1 MADHL
6 REGASG
12 ASVADDPIAIV
23 GMAALFPGA
32 GGLDQYWSNIVGG
45 VDAIRE
51 APPGR
56 WDDEFHRPEAAA
68 PPPPG
73 TPRADRLY
81 TRRGGF
87 VDELATFDPTEFGI
101 MPLAVEW
108 AEPDQM
114 LALRLAAE
122 AIADGGGQD
131 ALGDRERVG
140 VVLGRG
146 GYFGPGFARIE
157 QRVKTARQVAVTLRE
172 VLPDLPEEAIE
183 RVHAAFVAKLGPE
196 RPEAAIGLVPNLAAS
211 RIANRLDLRG
221 PAYTVDAACASSLIA
236 VDAGIRELRLG
247 RADTMLVGGAHI
259 VHEPTFWSTFAMLR
273 ALSPSQQ
280 IRPFDR
286 TADGVLIGEGVG
298 LLMLR
303 RLSDAQSAGDRVYAL
318 IRGTG
323 IASDGR
329 TSSLMATASAGQ
341 TLAVRRAWADAGLDP
356 RAPGAVGLIEAHGTA
371 TPNGDAAELATL
383 GEVFGP
389 LDPAAQVIGVGSVKS
404 MIGHTMPAAGAAGLI
419 KAALALHHR
428 TLPPTL
434 HCDDPHPAFAGT
446 RFAPVLAATPWD
458 EPAGGGPRRA
468 GVNAFGFGGINA
480 HAVLE
485 QATDRPAPS
494 PAATFP
500 VPAARPAASAVSAA
514 ATPAGSPSP
523 TVAGVAMAGATAA
536 RTATVAPAGLAADP
550 GAEAVL
556 LLAAATPAELAA
568 QLDVPDEELLA
579 RDDAAAAPTG
589 GPCRL
594 ALVAPTPRRLALART
609 IVARGTPWRGRND
622 LWFTPSPLLAGP
634 GPAAAAQPAQAGK
647 LAFLF
652 CGLEDKFEPRIDDV
666 CAHFGL
672 PLPDLGQTGVLGG
685 HGRASVEVGRVLDL
699 VLRRLGIVPDVVG
712 GHSVGEWN
720 AMISSGMVPND
731 FVDAFI
737 GGFDP
742 ASLEVPGVCFG
753 AVGCGVEMVDEA
765 IAGLPDVVVSHDNC
779 PHQSVICG
787 REASVTEALARL
799 RARGVLGQVLPF
811 RSGFHSPFLR
821 PYLDIERSPL
831 ATMPLAAADMPIWS
845 ATTVA
850 PYPDEPAAIRDLT
863 VRHLLEPVRFRA
875 LTERL
880 HDAGVRMFLQVGV
893 GTIAG
898 FVDDTLAGRPDHVTV
913 VSNSPKRS
921 GLDQL
926 RRVAAAVWA
935 EGGAPRLDLLPC
947 RHRPAA
953 AEPATTPAVATAAP
967 AVPTGSAPAPRRGGR
982 PMLLRLGSPM
992 VRLGADAPALLAD
1005 ARPDEPAAAAPA
1017 ARPAAGVAVPT
1028 ARSGAATSHLPPA
1041 GAAAA
1046 RSADADLLALAG
1058 AVAGRGSHPVLA
1070 EFGLAIA
1077 ETAAVLADVQA
1088 RWDGRTAGLPVPAST
1103 RALTSVPGALARA
1116 AAPSSAASPAPPV
1129 AAPAARDHRP
1139 ALAGGNGAGSGS
1151 GQDAAGRTGARTSL
1165 AGGAGAGAG
1174 VAGGGT
1180 GSLGPI
1186 TTTVR
1191 RTLSLAELPHVIDH
1205 CFYRQPPGWTD
1216 LSDRFPVMPMTAVL
1230 QMMIDE
1236 ARAFQTSRLGE
1247 SHPGG
1252 TPGDIVVAAVRDVRA
1267 LRWVAIEPPVEV
1279 TISCTTLPDGA
1290 VRVSMDG
1297 YARVTVVFADAYPP
1311 APTQTSSSADLLPHT
1326 SRPGFR
1332 TSQQTSQIAYLPDR
1346 LRRSSRD
1353 PVADP
1358 AGTPGFADPAGTPE
1372 PTGVPGPLPGET
1384 PSPHQAAELYGGRWM
1399 FHGPSYQGIT
1409 HVDGIAPL
1417 GARGQLVVT
1426 GAPGALLDTIGQLYG
1441 YWATQH
1447 LDVDSL
1453 LLPQAVTEMR
1463 FYGPDPGPGEQ
1474 MSCVVRI
1481 RDIAAKTVT
1490 ADLEVRAADGTV
1502 WAEVTGWTDR
1512 RFTANA
1518 WLWLLMRDPER
1529 NTVAEPRPD
1538 GWVVVPDYWRDIASR
1553 ELVVRHFLDAERRRV
1568 LAGKNPRAAR
1578 QWLLG
1583 RIAAQDAVRRWLWT
1597 RGAGPVWGI
1606 EVGIDNDPAGRPF
1619 VARLPERAG
1628 IPADPPPNLS
1638 IAHKVDLA
1646 VAMVDTEGDVGIDL
1660 ETVAPRTPGALA
1672 AGLTASERRLLTEL
1686 TSGAGDPASAGGL
1699 ASYTADADHDA
1710 DGADDG
1716 TGDDAHTG
1724 TGARAETGD
1733 RTVSLQAGTAAA
1745 ADDADESVQV
1755 GRAAWFARMWAAKEA
1770 VAKADG
1776 TGLQGRPRRYV
1787 VDRVIPVGA
1796 GSTDTDTDL
1805 AVETSL
1811 DAGLLDRTVLGPEQA
1826 MADGIKSPPPRPVE
1840 ASAAEPPL
1848 LLHVTVLTESGPAHQ
1863 RWVALRTVDSM
1874 GRVRRETGGA
1884 DPVRIGDHIVAWTS
1898 LSVERAARVRH
1909 PRDPATPSTSSRPS
1923 EDDPV
1928 VSDRTPEVGVRP
1940 REVSPLSRRGSSPI
1954 SEADQR
1960 GSLRS
1965 EAPST
1970 SDEGAHTT

>member
-1 MADHL
+1 MVDHP
-6 REGASG
+6 RAGHPGGASG
-12 ASVADDPIAIV
+12 DEPIAIV

-56 WDDEFHRPEAAA
+56 WDDEFHRPEAAAA

-122 AIADGGGQD
+122 AIADGGGTD

-146 GYFGPGFARIE
+146 GYFGPAFARIE

-172 VLPDLPEEAIE
+172 VLPDLPEEAVE
-183 RVHAAFVAKLGPE
+183 RVHAAFVEKLGPE

-236 VDAGIRELRLG
+236 VDAGVRELRLG
-247 RADTMLVGGAHI
+247 RADTMIVGGAHI

-286 TADGVLIGEGVG
+286 SADGVLIGEGVG
-298 LLMLR
+298 VLMLR
-303 RLSDAQSAGDRVYAL
+303 RLADARAAGDRVYAL
-318 IRGTG
+318 VRGTG
-323 IASDGR
+323 VASDGR
-329 TSSLMATASAGQ
+329 TSSLMATASVGQ
-341 TLAVRRAWADAGLDP
+341 SLAVRRAWADGGLDP

-383 GEVFGP
+383 ADVFGP
-389 LDPAAQVIGVGSVKS
+389 PDPALGAIGVGSVKS

-434 HCDDPHPAFAGT
+434 HCAEPHPGFAGT
-446 RFAPVLAATPWD
+446 RFAPVLAASPWD
-458 EPAGGGPRRA
+458 EPVGGGPRRA

-485 QATDRPAPS
+485 EAPDR
-494 PAATFP
+494 
-500 VPAARPAASAVSAA
+500 AA
-514 ATPAGSPSP
+514 ATPAGTFPAP
-523 TVAGVAMAGATAA
+523 AVVPAAATAAGPAAAASGASGATA
-536 RTATVAPAGLAADP
+536 VAPVTEPVADP
-550 GAEAVL
+550 AAEPVL
-556 LLAAATPAELAA
+556 LLAAATPAQLAA
-568 QLDVPDEELLA
+568 QLAVPDEELLA
-579 RDDAAAAPTG
+579 RDDAATPPTG

-622 LWFTPSPLLAGP
+622 LWFTTEPLLAEPETADGP
-634 GPAAAAQPAQAGK
+634 DGGTQTGR

-672 PLPDLGQTGVLGG
+672 PLPDLGETGVLGG
-685 HGRASVEVGRVLDL
+685 HGRASVEVGRILDE

-712 GHSVGEWN
+712 GHSIGEWN
-720 AMISSGMVPND
+720 AMIASGMVPNE
-731 FVDAFI
+731 FVDAFL

-742 ASLEVPGVCFG
+742 GSVEVPGVCFG
-753 AVGCGVEMVDEA
+753 AVGCGVELVTEA
-765 IAGLPDVVVSHDNC
+765 IAGLPDVVISHDNC

-799 RARGVLGQVLPF
+799 RARGVIGQVLPF

-821 PYLDIERSPL
+821 PYLDLENSAL
-831 ATMPLAAADMPIWS
+831 ATMPLARPALPVWS

-850 PYPDEPAAIRDLT
+850 PYPPQAAAIRDLT

-898 FVDDTLAGRPDHVTV
+898 FVDDTLADRPDHVTV

-926 RRVAAAVWA
+926 RRVGAAVWA

-947 RHRPAA
+947 RHRPTSPGAAAALSAGPVQAAARAQAA
-953 AEPATTPAVATAAP
+953 AEPAPPATVAAGSAAP
-967 AVPTGSAPAPRRGGR
+967 ATRRGGR

-1005 ARPDEPAAAAPA
+1005 AGSAALVARQPVPAVDLPVAVPA
-1017 ARPAAGVAVPT
+1017 ARTGPAA
-1028 ARSGAATSHLPPA
+1028 
-1041 GAAAA
+1041 
-1046 RSADADLLALAG
+1046 
-1058 AVAGRGSHPVLA
+1058 HPVLA
-1070 EFGLAIA
+1070 EFGLAVA
-1077 ETAAVLADVQA
+1077 ETAAVLADIQA
-1088 RWDGRTAGLPVPAST
+1088 RWGGRAAGTPRPLDATA
-1103 RALTSVPGALARA
+1103 RAGRSAGRDAGVALAP
-1116 AAPSSAASPAPPV
+1116 APGASPARALPSLP
-1129 AAPAARDHRP
+1129 ASASPAATGSP
-1139 ALAGGNGAGSGS
+1139 AAGRNGAGSQHDLAGT
-1151 GQDAAGRTGARTSL
+1151 AAGGTAL
-1165 AGGAGAGAG
+1165 GGGAG
-1174 VAGGGT
+1174 VAGGGGAG
-1180 GSLGPI
+1180 GSGPI

-1191 RTLSLAELPHVIDH
+1191 RSLSLAELPHVIDH
-1205 CFYRQPPGWTD
+1205 CFYRQPPGWKD

-1236 ARAFQTSRLGE
+1236 ARTFHADRM
-1247 SHPGG
+1247 GG
-1252 TPGDIVVAAVRDVRA
+1252 HDAGRRPAQVVAVRDVRA
-1267 LRWVAIEPPVEV
+1267 LRWVAIEPSVEV

-1297 YARVTVVFADAYPP
+1297 FARVTVVFADAYPA
-1311 APTQTSSSADLLPHT
+1311 APSQTPSTADLPPDGRLP
-1326 SRPGFR
+1326 
-1332 TSQQTSQIAYLPDR
+1332 A
-1346 LRRSSRD
+1346 
-1353 PVADP
+1353 
-1358 AGTPGFADPAGTPE
+1358 
-1372 PTGVPGPLPGET
+1372 ET

-1463 FYGPDPGPGEQ
+1463 FFGPDPGPGERL
-1474 MSCVVRI
+1474 SCVVRI

-1502 WAEVTGWTDR
+1502 WCEVTGWTDR

-1568 LAGKNPRAAR
+1568 LSGKNPRAAR
-1578 QWLLG
+1578 EWLLG
-1583 RIAAQDAVRRWLWT
+1583 RIAAQDAVRRWLW
-1597 RGAGPVWGI
+1597 REGAGPVWGI
-1606 EVGIDNDPAGRPF
+1606 EVAVDNDEAGRPF
-1619 VARLPERAG
+1619 VARLPQRPG
-1628 IPADPPPNLS
+1628 IPAGRPPALS

-1646 VAMVDTEGDVGIDL
+1646 VALVDTEGDVGIDL
-1660 ETVAPRTPGALA
+1660 ETVAPRTSGVLA
-1672 AGLTASERRLLTEL
+1672 AGLTAAERRLLAAL
-1686 TSGAGDPASAGGL
+1686 TSGAGDPASAAAVTALGGDPAGGYDTAADET
-1699 ASYTADADHDA
+1699 ASDDATAGELADAD
-1710 DGADDG
+1710 
-1716 TGDDAHTG
+1716 
-1724 TGARAETGD
+1724 E
-1733 RTVSLQAGTAAA
+1733 AGQLA
-1745 ADDADESVQV
+1745 
-1755 GRAAWFARMWAAKEA
+1755 RAAWFARIWAAKEA
-1770 VAKADG
+1770 VSKADG

-1787 VDRVIPVGA
+1787 VDRVVPVGA
-1796 GSTDTDTDL
+1796 GAVDKDADLDVL
-1805 AVETSL
+1805 AVPVEERSGRH
-1811 DAGLLDRTVLGPEQA
+1811 AFGPDQVTAE
-1826 MADGIKSPPPRPVE
+1826 GIKSPPPRPADVGP
-1840 ASAAEPPL
+1840 AEPPL
-1848 LLHVTVLTESGPAHQ
+1848 LLRVTVLTESGPVRR
-1863 RWVALRTVDSM
+1863 RWVAVRTVDGM
-1874 GRVRRETGGA
+1874 GRVRRETGGS
-1884 DPVRIGDHIVAWTS
+1884 DLVRLGDHVVAWTS
-1898 LSVERAARVRH
+1898 PSVERAARTRLPQDVASSFVATR
-1909 PRDPATPSTSSRPS
+1909 PAIDAGVTADPTNEPGPLARTPDLDPSRAASPSSRQGSPS
-1923 EDDPV
+1923 
-1928 VSDRTPEVGVRP
+1928 VG
-1940 REVSPLSRRGSSPI
+1940 EAGGAGPL
-1954 SEADQR
+1954 
-1960 GSLRS
+1960 
-1965 EAPST
+1965 
-1970 SDEGAHTT
+1970 

>member
-6 REGASG
+6 REGVSG
-12 ASVADDPIAIV
+12 AAAADDPIAIV

-146 GYFGPGFARIE
+146 GYFGPAFARIE

-172 VLPDLPEEAIE
+172 VLPDLPEEAVE

-286 TADGVLIGEGVG
+286 SADGVLIGEGVG

-303 RLSDAQSAGDRVYAL
+303 RLSDARRAGDRVYAL
-318 IRGTG
+318 VRGTG
-323 IASDGR
+323 VASDGR

-356 RAPGAVGLIEAHGTA
+356 RAPSAVGLIEAHGTA

-383 GEVFGP
+383 ADVFGP
-389 LDPAAQVIGVGSVKS
+389 LDPAARMIGIGSVKS

-446 RFAPVLAATPWD
+446 RFAPVLATSPWD
-458 EPAGGGPRRA
+458 EPASGAPRRA

-485 QATDRPAPS
+485 QAPDRPAPS

-500 VPAARPAASAVSAA
+500 APTGVPTASAV
-514 ATPAGSPSP
+514 ATPA
-523 TVAGVAMAGATAA
+523 V
-536 RTATVAPAGLAADP
+536 ATVAPAGLVADP
-550 GAEAVL
+550 AAEAVL

-568 QLDVPDEELLA
+568 QLAVPDEVLLA
-579 RDDAAAAPTG
+579 RDDAATAPTG

-622 LWFTPSPLLAGP
+622 LWFTPDPLLAGP
-634 GPAAAAQPAQAGK
+634 GEAAAPGQSSPAGR

-652 CGLEDKFEPRIDDV
+652 CGLEDKFDPRVDDV

-672 PLPDLGQTGVLGG
+672 PLPDLGETGVLGG

-712 GHSVGEWN
+712 GHSIGEWN

-742 ASLEVPGVCFG
+742 GSLEVPGVCFG
-753 AVGCGVEMVDEA
+753 AIGCGVETVDEV
-765 IAGLPDVVVSHDNC
+765 IADLPDVVVSHDNC

-799 RARGVLGQVLPF
+799 RARGVIGQVLPF

-821 PYLDIERSPL
+821 PYLDRVRSPL
-831 ATMPLAAADMPIWS
+831 ATMPLAPAGVPVWS

-850 PYPDEPAAIRDLT
+850 PYPDDANAIRELT

-875 LTERL
+875 LAERL

-913 VSNSPKRS
+913 VSSSPKRS

-935 EGGAPRLDLLPC
+935 EGGAPRFDLLPC
-947 RHRPAA
+947 RHRP
-953 AEPATTPAVATAAP
+953 V
-967 AVPTGSAPAPRRGGR
+967 V
-982 PMLLRLGSPM
+982 
-992 VRLGADAPALLAD
+992 
-1005 ARPDEPAAAAPA
+1005 
-1017 ARPAAGVAVPT
+1017 
-1028 ARSGAATSHLPPA
+1028 
-1041 GAAAA
+1041 
-1046 RSADADLLALAG
+1046 
-1058 AVAGRGSHPVLA
+1058 
-1070 EFGLAIA
+1070 
-1077 ETAAVLADVQA
+1077 
-1088 RWDGRTAGLPVPAST
+1088 
-1103 RALTSVPGALARA
+1103 
-1116 AAPSSAASPAPPV
+1116 PV
-1129 AAPAARDHRP
+1129 AA
-1139 ALAGGNGAGSGS
+1139 
-1151 GQDAAGRTGARTSL
+1151 
-1165 AGGAGAGAG
+1165 
-1174 VAGGGT
+1174 
-1180 GSLGPI
+1180 
-1186 TTTVR
+1186 
-1191 RTLSLAELPHVIDH
+1191 
-1205 CFYRQPPGWTD
+1205 
-1216 LSDRFPVMPMTAVL
+1216 
-1230 QMMIDE
+1230 
-1236 ARAFQTSRLGE
+1236 
-1247 SHPGG
+1247 
-1252 TPGDIVVAAVRDVRA
+1252 
-1267 LRWVAIEPPVEV
+1267 
-1279 TISCTTLPDGA
+1279 
-1290 VRVSMDG
+1290 
-1297 YARVTVVFADAYPP
+1297 
-1311 APTQTSSSADLLPHT
+1311 
-1326 SRPGFR
+1326 
-1332 TSQQTSQIAYLPDR
+1332 
-1346 LRRSSRD
+1346 
-1353 PVADP
+1353 
-1358 AGTPGFADPAGTPE
+1358 
-1372 PTGVPGPLPGET
+1372 
-1384 PSPHQAAELYGGRWM
+1384 
-1399 FHGPSYQGIT
+1399 
-1409 HVDGIAPL
+1409 
-1417 GARGQLVVT
+1417 
-1426 GAPGALLDTIGQLYG
+1426 
-1441 YWATQH
+1441 
-1447 LDVDSL
+1447 
-1453 LLPQAVTEMR
+1453 
-1463 FYGPDPGPGEQ
+1463 
-1474 MSCVVRI
+1474 
-1481 RDIAAKTVT
+1481 
-1490 ADLEVRAADGTV
+1490 
-1502 WAEVTGWTDR
+1502 
-1512 RFTANA
+1512 
-1518 WLWLLMRDPER
+1518 
-1529 NTVAEPRPD
+1529 
-1538 GWVVVPDYWRDIASR
+1538 
-1553 ELVVRHFLDAERRRV
+1553 
-1568 LAGKNPRAAR
+1568 
-1578 QWLLG
+1578 
-1583 RIAAQDAVRRWLWT
+1583 
-1597 RGAGPVWGI
+1597 
-1606 EVGIDNDPAGRPF
+1606 
-1619 VARLPERAG
+1619 
-1628 IPADPPPNLS
+1628 
-1638 IAHKVDLA
+1638 
-1646 VAMVDTEGDVGIDL
+1646 
-1660 ETVAPRTPGALA
+1660 
-1672 AGLTASERRLLTEL
+1672 
-1686 TSGAGDPASAGGL
+1686 
-1699 ASYTADADHDA
+1699 
-1710 DGADDG
+1710 
-1716 TGDDAHTG
+1716 
-1724 TGARAETGD
+1724 
-1733 RTVSLQAGTAAA
+1733 GTA
-1745 ADDADESVQV
+1745 
-1755 GRAAWFARMWAAKEA
+1755 
-1770 VAKADG
+1770 
-1776 TGLQGRPRRYV
+1776 
-1787 VDRVIPVGA
+1787 
-1796 GSTDTDTDL
+1796 
-1805 AVETSL
+1805 
-1811 DAGLLDRTVLGPEQA
+1811 
-1826 MADGIKSPPPRPVE
+1826 
-1840 ASAAEPPL
+1840 
-1848 LLHVTVLTESGPAHQ
+1848 
-1863 RWVALRTVDSM
+1863 
-1874 GRVRRETGGA
+1874 
-1884 DPVRIGDHIVAWTS
+1884 
-1898 LSVERAARVRH
+1898 
-1909 PRDPATPSTSSRPS
+1909 
-1923 EDDPV
+1923 
-1928 VSDRTPEVGVRP
+1928 
-1940 REVSPLSRRGSSPI
+1940 
-1954 SEADQR
+1954 
-1960 GSLRS
+1960 
-1965 EAPST
+1965 
-1970 SDEGAHTT
+1970 

>member
-1 MADHL
+1 MADHPSSA
-6 REGASG
+6 RSSSDEP
-12 ASVADDPIAIV
+12 VAIV

-32 GGLDQYWSNIVGG
+32 GDLDSYWSNIVGR

-122 AIADGGGQD
+122 AIADGGGQA

-146 GYFGPGFARIE
+146 GYFGPAFARIE

-183 RVHAAFVAKLGPE
+183 RVHAAFVEKLGPE

-236 VDAGIRELRLG
+236 VDAGVRELRLG
-247 RADTMLVGGAHI
+247 RADTMVVGGAHI

-298 LLMLR
+298 ILVLR
-303 RLSDAQSAGDRVYAL
+303 RLADARRDGDRIYAVV
-318 IRGTG
+318 RGTG
-323 IASDGR
+323 VASDGR

-341 TLAVRRAWADAGLDP
+341 SLAVRRAWADAGLDP
-356 RAPGAVGLIEAHGTA
+356 RMPGAVGLIEAHGTA

-383 GEVFGP
+383 AEVFGP
-389 LDPAAQVIGVGSVKS
+389 PGPAAQMIGVGSVKS

-419 KAALALHHR
+419 KTALALHHR

-446 RFAPVLAATPWD
+446 RFAPVLTAAPWD
-458 EPAGGGPRRA
+458 EPAAGEPRRA

-485 QATDRPAPS
+485 QAPSLPAPS
-494 PAATFP
+494 PAGTFP
-500 VPAARPAASAVSAA
+500 APVAVLASRAAEPSVSLPSVSLPSVGGPSAGEPSAIVPAGA
-514 ATPAGSPSP
+514 
-523 TVAGVAMAGATAA
+523 ATAA
-536 RTATVAPAGLAADP
+536 TATAATATAATATAALAADP
-550 GAEAVL
+550 DAEPVL

-568 QLDVPDEELLA
+568 QLAVPDEELLA
-579 RDDAAAAPTG
+579 RDDAGRAPTG

-594 ALVAPTPRRLALART
+594 ALVGATPRRLALART
-609 IVARGTPWRGRND
+609 VVARGTAWRGRND
-622 LWFTPSPLLAGP
+622 LWFSPSPLLDGPDAAGDP
-634 GPAAAAQPAQAGK
+634 GAPAGTPGSTGR

-652 CGLEDKFEPRIDDV
+652 CGLEDKFAPRIDDV

-672 PLPDLGQTGVLGG
+672 PLPDLGETGALGG
-685 HGRASVEVGRVLDL
+685 HGRASIEVGRVLDA

-712 GHSVGEWN
+712 GHSIGEWN
-720 AMISSGMVPND
+720 AMISAGMVPNGA
-731 FVDAFI
+731 VDAFLD
-737 GGFDP
+737 GFDP
-742 ASLEVPGVCFG
+742 GSIEVPGVCFG
-753 AVGCGVEMVDEA
+753 AVGCGVELVDEA
-765 IAGLPDVVVSHDNC
+765 IAGLPDVVISHDNC

-799 RARGVLGQVLPF
+799 RARGVMGQVLPF

-821 PYLDIERSPL
+821 PYLRLESSSLAQIPL
-831 ATMPLAAADMPIWS
+831 VRPAVPVWS

-863 VRHLLEPVRFRA
+863 LRHLLEPVRFRA
-875 LTERL
+875 LAERL
-880 HDAGVRMFLQVGV
+880 YDSGVRMFLQVGV
-893 GTIAG
+893 GTITG
-898 FVDDTLAGRPDHVTV
+898 FVDDTLAGRPGHVTV

-935 EGGAPRLDLLPC
+935 EGGTPRFDLLPC
-947 RHRPAA
+947 RHRSAAPGASAATPAA
-953 AEPATTPAVATAAP
+953 ETTETTGAAQPAGPAAT
-967 AVPTGSAPAPRRGGR
+967 PRRGGR

-992 VRLGADAPALLAD
+992 VRLGPDAAELLAEARSAGQAYPTSPTAPA
-1005 ARPDEPAAAAPA
+1005 PAPAVAAASITSPAAPA
-1017 ARPAAGVAVPT
+1017 RA
-1028 ARSGAATSHLPPA
+1028 
-1041 GAAAA
+1041 
-1046 RSADADLLALAG
+1046 ADADLLALAATAAAAGG
-1058 AVAGRGSHPVLA
+1058 AAHPVLA
-1070 EFGLAIA
+1070 EFGLAISEA
-1077 ETAAVLADVQA
+1077 AAVLADVHA
-1088 RWDGRTAGLPVPAST
+1088 RWDS
-1103 RALTSVPGALARA
+1103 
-1116 AAPSSAASPAPPV
+1116 
-1129 AAPAARDHRP
+1129 RP
-1139 ALAGGNGAGSGS
+1139 ALRGAVARSTPVPVRRAPQALPLQDEPSQALNHRLAPAGGNGAGSGRD
-1151 GQDAAGRTGARTSL
+1151 GFGAGGGGVRTNVGDGLVTGPGGDVTGPGGDDRVG
-1165 AGGAGAGAG
+1165 GGAGG
-1174 VAGGGT
+1174 
-1180 GSLGPI
+1180 LGPI

-1191 RTLSLAELPHVIDH
+1191 RTLSLADLPHVIDH
-1205 CFYRQPPGWTD
+1205 CFYRQPPGWQD

-1230 QMMIDE
+1230 QMMIE
-1236 ARAFQTSRLGE
+1236 QARALPSAAGR
-1247 SHPGG
+1247 
-1252 TPGDIVVAAVRDVRA
+1252 VVAAVRDVRA
-1267 LRWVAIEPPVEV
+1267 LRWVAIEPSVEV

-1297 YARVTVVFADAYPP
+1297 FARVTVVFADAYPP
-1311 APTQTSSSADLLPHT
+1311 APGQTSSTVDLPPDGRLP
-1326 SRPGFR
+1326 
-1332 TSQQTSQIAYLPDR
+1332 
-1346 LRRSSRD
+1346 
-1353 PVADP
+1353 
-1358 AGTPGFADPAGTPE
+1358 E
-1372 PTGVPGPLPGET
+1372 ET

-1463 FYGPDPGPGEQ
+1463 FYGPDPGPGER

-1481 RDIAAKTVT
+1481 RDIAPKTVT
-1490 ADLEVRAADGTV
+1490 ADLEVRSADGTV
-1502 WAEVTGWTDR
+1502 WCEVTGWTDR

-1583 RIAAQDAVRRWLWT
+1583 RIAAQDAVRRWLWR

-1606 EVGIDNDPAGRPF
+1606 EVAIDNDDAGRPF
-1619 VARLPERAG
+1619 VARLPERPG
-1628 IPADPPPNLS
+1628 IPADPPPSIS
-1638 IAHKVDLA
+1638 IAHKTELA
-1646 VAMVDTEGDVGIDL
+1646 VALVDAEGDVGIDL
-1660 ETVAPRTPGALA
+1660 ETVATRSAGALA
-1672 AGLTASERRLLTEL
+1672 AGLTVSERRLLAEL
-1686 TSGAGDPASAGGL
+1686 TSGAGDPAGADAQTGYAADAEFDDAEFDDAKLSDAKLNDAEPTGLGL
-1699 ASYTADADHDA
+1699 AAA
-1710 DGADDG
+1710 GP
-1716 TGDDAHTG
+1716 TG
-1724 TGARAETGD
+1724 TGGAAD
-1733 RTVSLQAGTAAA
+1733 AAA
-1745 ADDADESVQV
+1745 SANGHVEGPDAADEAAELA
-1755 GRAAWFARMWAAKEA
+1755 RTAWFTRMWAAKEA

-1796 GSTDTDTDL
+1796 GATDQNDTGLAAAPDL
-1805 AVETSL
+1805 VVGVGTAVDQRPAAEPGL
-1811 DAGLLDRTVLGPEQA
+1811 VAGLSDEVVLGPDQVTAE
-1826 MADGIKSPPPRPVE
+1826 GIKSAPVRP
-1840 ASAAEPPL
+1840 AETGPTQPPL
-1848 LLHVTVLTESGPAHQ
+1848 LLRVTVLTESGPQ
-1863 RWVALRTVDSM
+1863 RRRWVALRTVDGM

-1884 DPVRIGDHIVAWTS
+1884 DPVRLGDHVVAWTS
-1898 LSVERAARVRH
+1898 PSIERAALARQ
-1909 PRDPATPSTSSRPS
+1909 PRDPAVSASPQPPADRPAAS
-1923 EDDPV
+1923 DPP
-1928 VSDRTPEVGVRP
+1928 TPEPGRRR
-1940 REVSPLSRRGSSPI
+1940 REASPLSGP
-1954 SEADQR
+1954 
-1960 GSLRS
+1960 
-1965 EAPST
+1965 APA
-1970 SDEGAHTT
+1970 GP